1 MMDELVVIEELS
13 IVVVVVVVVEVS
25 CEWLTMTQVCCF
37 HLKL

>member
-13 IVVVVVVVVEVS
+13 IVVVVVVVEVS
-25 CEWLTMTQVCCF
+25 CEWLMMTQVCCF